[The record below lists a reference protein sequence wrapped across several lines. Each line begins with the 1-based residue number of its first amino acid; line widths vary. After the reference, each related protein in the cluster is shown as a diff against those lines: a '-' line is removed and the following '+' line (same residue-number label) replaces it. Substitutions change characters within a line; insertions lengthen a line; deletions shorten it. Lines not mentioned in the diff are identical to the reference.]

1 MKKNLLIAS
10 ILGSICLVCALLIAL
25 IDIATK
31 NKIEQNTRETELATI
46 KEIFENYDDEK
57 SLQLEA
63 KGNINKKLKAY
74 DKDSNELGY
83 LYNVSGKN
91 AYGSI
96 SLMIAIVNDE
106 LYQVEILENTQSFA
120 STVYSYFKTTYP
132 SSKDTAVHVGAYSS
146 TDVTIGSLTAGE
158 VENIDVSC
166 GATYGAKLIRDLVLE
181 ALEDER

>member
-46 KEIFENYDDEK
+46 KEIFADYDENNSDV
-57 SLQLEA
+57 LEA
-63 KGNINKKLKAY
+63 SGNINKKILA
-74 DKDSNELGY
+74 KDGAGNVLGY

-96 SLMIAIVNDE
+96 SLMVAIKDDE
-106 LYQVEILENTQSFA
+106 VIQVEILENTQSFA
-120 STVYSYFKTTYP
+120 STVYSYFKNTYP
-132 SSKDTAVHVGAYSS
+132 SSPDTAVHVGAYSS
-146 TDVTIGSLTAGE
+146 TDVTVGNLTTGE
-158 VENIDVSC
+158 IENIDVSC
-166 GATYGAKLIRDLVLE
+166 GATYGAKLIRDLVLV
-181 ALEDER
+181 ALEDGR

>member
-46 KEIFENYDDEK
+46 KEIFADYDENNSDV
-57 SLQLEA
+57 LEA
-63 KGNINKKLKAY
+63 SGNINKKILA
-74 DKDSNELGY
+74 KDGAGNVLGY

-96 SLMIAIVNDE
+96 SLMIAVVDDK
-106 LYQVEILENTQSFA
+106 LYQVENKCRRPQHAESDTLQNQFSLLFQS
-120 STVYSYFKTTYP
+120 SRY
-132 SSKDTAVHVGAYSS
+132 AY
-146 TDVTIGSLTAGE
+146 
-158 VENIDVSC
+158 
-166 GATYGAKLIRDLVLE
+166 AKAHL
-181 ALEDER
+181 

>member
-31 NKIEQNTRETELATI
+31 DKIAQNTRETELATI
-46 KEIFENYDDEK
+46 KEIFENYDDSK
-57 SLQLEA
+57 SKELESS
-63 KGNINKKLKAY
+63 GNINKKIQAF
-74 DKDSNELGY
+74 DSNNNELGY

-96 SLMIAIVNDE
+96 SLMVAVVDDK

-132 SSKDTAVHVGAYSS
+132 SSADTSVHVGAYSS
-146 TDVTIGSLTAGE
+146 TDVTVGSLTASD

-166 GATYGAKLIRDLVLE
+166 GATYGAKLIRDLVLV
-181 ALEDER
+181 ALKDER

>member
-31 NKIEQNTRETELATI
+31 DKIAQNTKETELAAI
-46 KEIFENYDDEK
+46 KEIFANYDENK
-57 SLQLEA
+57 SESLEA
-63 KGNINKKLKAY
+63 SGRINQKILAK
-74 DKDSNELGY
+74 DKDNNELGY
-83 LYNVSGKN
+83 LYNISGKN
-91 AYGSI
+91 SYGSI
-96 SLMIAIVNDE
+96 SLMVAVVDE
-106 LYQVEILENTQSFA
+106 KLYKVELLENTQSFA

-132 SSKDTAVHVGAYSS
+132 SSPDTAIHVGAYGS
-146 TDVTIGSLTAGE
+146 TDVVVGSLSAGE

-166 GATYGAKLIRDLVLE
+166 GATFGAKLIRDLVLE

>member
-46 KEIFENYDDEK
+46 KEIFADYDENNSDV
-57 SLQLEA
+57 LETS
-63 KGNINKKLKAY
+63 GSINKKILA
-74 DKDSNELGY
+74 KDSAGNVLGY

-96 SLMIAIVNDE
+96 SLMVAIKDDE
-106 LYQVEILENTQSFA
+106 VIQVEILENTQSFA
-120 STVYSYFKTTYP
+120 STVYSYFKNTYP
-132 SSKDTAVHVGAYSS
+132 SSPDTAVHVGAYSS
-146 TDVTIGSLTAGE
+146 TDVTVGNLTTGE
-158 VENIDVSC
+158 IENIDVSC
-166 GATYGAKLIRDLVLE
+166 GATYGAKLIRDLVLV
-181 ALEDER
+181 ALEDGR

>member
-10 ILGSICLVCALLIAL
+10 ILGSICLICALLIAL

-46 KEIFENYDDEK
+46 KEIFADYDDANSKE
-57 SLQLEA
+57 LEA
-63 KGNINKKLKAY
+63 NGSINKKIKAY
-74 DKDSNELGY
+74 DKNNNELGY

-96 SLMIAIVNDE
+96 SLMIAVVDDK

-132 SSKDTAVHVGAYSS
+132 SSTDTAVHVGAYSS
-146 TDVTIGSLTAGE
+146 NDVVIGSLTASD

-166 GATYGAKLIRDLVLE
+166 GATYGAKLIRDLVLI